1 MQKLTITRIPRINTI
16 VIKQEGGKFFL
27 ASPNSIIIDIVG
39 LSYILKFL
47 VTNKIMSVKV
57 LEAIVDEY
65 RNMQE

>member
-1 MQKLTITRIPRINTI
+1 MQKLTITRIPKINTI

-47 VTNKIMSVKV
+47 VTNNIMSVKV
-57 LEAIVDEY
+57 LEGVLSEY
-65 RNMQE
+65 YSSKE

>member
-1 MQKLTITRIPRINTI
+1 MQKLTITRIPKINTI

-47 VTNKIMSVKV
+47 VTNNIMNIKV
-57 LEAIVDEY
+57 LEGIVDEY

>member
-1 MQKLTITRIPRINTI
+1 MQKLTITPIPKINTI

-27 ASPNSIIIDIVG
+27 ASANSIIIDIVG

-47 VTNKIMSVKV
+47 VTNHIMSVKV

-65 RNMQE
+65 RNM